1 MSRDDFTKD
10 RLAWLEQVAEDPK
23 LPAAAKSI
31 AIKLCT
37 KYLSRRYGAAWPGVE
52 SLALDIRTTART
64 VQLAMRALVE
74 CGHLSEQRGGGKHR
88 TNVYR
93 LASYTAANGEK
104 DYTVSSPNTVKS
116 TSPYDA
122 LFRAK
127 GCNAAHE
134 RVKSSAPNG
143 EMQRSDT
150 VKGISPEPFEGTL

>member
-74 CGHLSEQRGGGKHR
+74 CGHLSE
-88 TNVYR
+88 
-93 LASYTAANGEK
+93 TARRRQTPNK
-104 DYTVSSPNTVKS
+104 CLSVSFLYGRK
-116 TSPYDA
+116 
-122 LFRAK
+122 R
-127 GCNAAHE
+127 
-134 RVKSSAPNG
+134 
-143 EMQRSDT
+143 
-150 VKGISPEPFEGTL
+150 